1 MISEIDVHE
10 LKSLLETEKDK
21 MYFIDCREQEEWNE
35 GHIPGATLLPL
46 SDFQNTFESVL
57 KDKNK
62 KVVIQCRSGKRSM
75 NACMFLLSKGFENL
89 VNVEGGILAWNE
101 AGFEIKAR
109 RPRLFVR
116 WGRPGI
122 S

>member
-10 LKSLLETEKDK
+10 LKSLLETEKDN

-46 SDFQNTFESVL
+46 SDFQNTFESYL

-101 AGFEIKAR
+101 AGFEIKK
-109 RPRLFVR
+109 
-116 WGRPGI
+116 
-122 S
+122 